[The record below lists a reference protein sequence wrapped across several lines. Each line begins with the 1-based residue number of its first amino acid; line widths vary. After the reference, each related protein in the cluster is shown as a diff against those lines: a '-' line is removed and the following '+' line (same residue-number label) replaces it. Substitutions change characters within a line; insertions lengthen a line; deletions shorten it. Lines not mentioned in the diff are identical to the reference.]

1 MMMNNLVEVIANIA
15 LVLLVL
21 ALIPATYRIWTGP
34 SAMERLQALDLTTT
48 ILVGVVVVLGIV
60 LKNSIIIDL
69 GIALAAFSFVSTL
82 AIARFISEGR
92 FF

>member
-1 MMMNNLVEVIANIA
+1 MNEFIDFITNAA
-15 LVLLVL
+15 LVVLVI

-34 SAMERLQALDLTTT
+34 SAMERLQALDLTSTV
-48 ILVGVVVVLGIV
+48 IVGIIVVLGIV
-60 LKNSIIIDL
+60 LENSLIIDI

>member
-1 MMMNNLVEVIANIA
+1 MNEFIDFITNTA
-15 LVLLVL
+15 LVILVI

-34 SAMERLQALDLTTT
+34 SAMERLQSLDLTTT
-48 ILVGVVVVLGIV
+48 VLVGVVVVLGIV
-60 LKNSIIIDL
+60 LENSLIIDI

>member
-1 MMMNNLVEVIANIA
+1 MNGFVDFLTNATLVVLVIA
-15 LVLLVL
+15 
-21 ALIPATYRIWTGP
+21 LILATYRIWTGP

-48 ILVGVVVVLGIV
+48 VLVGIVVVLGIV
-60 LKNSIIIDL
+60 LDNSLIIDI

>member
-1 MMMNNLVEVIANIA
+1 MSEFIELITNGA
-15 LVLLVL
+15 LVILVL
-21 ALIPATYRIWTGP
+21 ALIPATYHIWTGP

-48 ILVGVVVVLGIV
+48 VLVGVIIVLGIV
-60 LKNSIIIDL
+60 LKNSLITDI

>member
-1 MMMNNLVEVIANIA
+1 MTEFIDFMKNAA
-15 LVLLVL
+15 LVLIVI

-48 ILVGVVVVLGIV
+48 LFVGLIVVLGIV
-60 LKNSIIIDL
+60 LDNSLIIDI

-82 AIARFISEGR
+82 ATARFISEGR

>member
-1 MMMNNLVEVIANIA
+1 MNDVLGFITNAA
-15 LVLLVL
+15 LVILVM

-48 ILVGVVVVLGIV
+48 VLVGVVVVLGIV
-60 LKNSIIIDL
+60 LENSLIIDL

>member
-1 MMMNNLVEVIANIA
+1 MDAMIEFITNSA
-15 LVLLVL
+15 LVILVI
-21 ALIPATYRIWTGP
+21 ALIPATYRIWVGP

-48 ILVGVVVVLGIV
+48 LLVGVIVVLGIV
-60 LKNSIIIDL
+60 LKNSLITDI

-82 AIARFISEGR
+82 SIARFISEGR

>member
-1 MMMNNLVEVIANIA
+1 MNELIGFVTNTA
-15 LVLLVL
+15 LVILVI
-21 ALIPATYRIWTGP
+21 ALIPATYRLWTGP

-48 ILVGVVVVLGIV
+48 VLVGVIVALGIV
-60 LKNSIIIDL
+60 LENSLIIDI

>member
-1 MMMNNLVEVIANIA
+1 MNSLTDFIQNAA
-15 LVLLVL
+15 LVILIVALV
-21 ALIPATYRIWTGP
+21 PATYRIWTGP

-48 ILVGVVVVLGIV
+48 VFVGIIIVLGLV
-60 LKNSIIIDL
+60 LDNAQMIDI
-69 GIALAAFSFVSTL
+69 GIALAAFSFVATL

>member
-1 MMMNNLVEVIANIA
+1 MNEVIDFLTNAT
-15 LVLLVL
+15 LVILVI

-48 ILVGVVVVLGIV
+48 DLIGIVVVLGIV
-60 LKNSIIIDL
+60 LDNSRMIDV

>member
-1 MMMNNLVEVIANIA
+1 MNEVIDFLTNAT
-15 LVLLVL
+15 LVILVI

-48 ILVGVVVVLGIV
+48 VLIGIVVVLGIV
-60 LKNSIIIDL
+60 LDNSRMIDV

>member
-1 MMMNNLVEVIANIA
+1 MNAWVSWVTNAA
-15 LVLLVL
+15 LVVLVIM
-21 ALIPATYRIWTGP
+21 LIPATYRIWTGP

-48 ILVGVVVVLGIV
+48 ILIGMIVVLGIV
-60 LKNSIIIDL
+60 LQNSLMIDI
-69 GIALAAFSFVSTL
+69 GVALAAFSFVATL